1 MASEGIFSE
10 PLFVAFVTVCLTSI
24 PVAFV
29 AAVRFARRVVRS
41 LDKFDENVDPHFAPS
56 PPGDVDQSLPAR
68 MERVDHELSFNHGHS
83 VKDVLRRVDL
93 AVERIDGS
101 VAEHGRR
108 LTALESHRLHEGP

>member
-1 MASEGIFSE
+1 VASEGIFSE

-29 AAVRFARRVVRS
+29 AAWRFARRAGRS
-41 LDKFDENVDPHFAPS
+41 LDKFDVNVEPHFAAPK
-56 PPGDVDQSLPAR
+56 PGEVDQSIPAR
-68 MERVDHELSFNHGHS
+68 MGRVDYELSFNHGAS

-101 VAEHGRR
+101 VVEHGRR